1 VDAGGRELPEE
12 RQARARAVLGD
23 VAAGGRTLDL
33 VWKLAPR
40 DARADG
46 VRLARRG
53 QRAANP
59 ITAAVAAGVAR
70 RYLSPRNHALWAA
83 YVLSLWPVV
92 ALTDTAWALV
102 SVPLWVL
109 GAALT
114 LRTIS
119 GAKRSERINRELVD
133 QAMQEEDPISM
144 PASRG
149 GFEAAFWEVIEAN
162 TPLQTAPRLHV
173 F

>member
-1 VDAGGRELPEE
+1 
-12 RQARARAVLGD
+12 
-23 VAAGGRTLDL
+23 
-33 VWKLAPR
+33 
-40 DARADG
+40 
-46 VRLARRG
+46 
-53 QRAANP
+53 
-59 ITAAVAAGVAR
+59 
-70 RYLSPRNHALWAA
+70 
-83 YVLSLWPVV
+83 VV
-92 ALTDTAWALV
+92 ALTDTEWAVV

-133 QAMQEEDPISM
+133 QALRGEDPMSM

-162 TPLQTAPRLHV
+162 HPLQTAPRLHV